1 MKPYSTHPPETT
13 VLEDTKEFAALE
25 EEWEDLYQDAPL
37 ATPFQ
42 SWAWLYSWWEFY
54 GEGYELRLVTV
65 RNEGVLVGIVPLMLK
80 RRWGFGRLL
89 FVGTGITDYLDMLA
103 RRGWE
108 GYVSQAAREAL
119 WRMGYWH
126 VAELHELRPAAAAWG
141 VFDGWAAPRTRMH
154 LTGFDC
160 PVIDVKPWDELLMS
174 LSKNL
179 RSTVRRNVRRA
190 DEDGV
195 RCELVGPADAELAAR
210 NLIRLHR
217 EGWQG
222 RGISAENLTR
232 RFEAHLE
239 AAARR
244 MTARD
249 SGAISELW
257 RGEEVVVSVF
267 WVFGWDFVGFYMLG
281 ASQETLRR
289 YQVSSLFIRDGLQ
302 LARQRNVACL
312 DLLRGEEPYKLRWT
326 SKAVANHRVILG
338 RNLLFWG
345 PYGGYRLLRSKARR
359 FVEQE
364 STPPWI
370 KMILNPFRGRRSTH
384 KSYSASRRQESGEK

>member
-141 VFDGWAAPRTRMH
+141 VFDGWAGPRTRMH
-154 LTGFDC
+154 QTNC

-174 LSKNL
+174 LK
-179 RSTVRRNVRRA
+179 RKIRYDVRRNVRRA

-210 NLIRLHR
+210 RLVALNI
-217 EGWQG
+217 EQWEE
-222 RGISAENLTR
+222 RGISPEALTR

-249 SGAISELW
+249 SGAISEVRLD
-257 RGEEVVVSVF
+257 GEAIASHF
-267 WVFGWDFVGFYMLG
+267 FVFGRDYVGEYMVG
-281 ASQETLRR
+281 SGKESLRR

-302 LARQRNVACL
+302 LARQRNVTCL

-338 RNLLFWG
+338 RNPLFWG
-345 PYGGYRLLRSKARR
+345 PYVGYRLLRSRARQ
-359 FVEQE
+359 FVEEE
-364 STPPWI
+364 STHPWI
-370 KMILNPFRGRRSTH
+370 KSMLSPFRGRRSTR
-384 KSYSASRRQESGEK
+384 KSYTANRQQESGDK

>member
-1 MKPYSTHPPETT
+1 MNPYSTTHPPHIA

-25 EEWEDLYQDAPL
+25 EEWDDLYQDAPL

-54 GEGYELRLVTV
+54 GEPYELRLITV
-65 RNEGVLVGIVPLMLK
+65 RNEGGVLVGIVPLMLK

-89 FVGTGITDYLDMLA
+89 FVGTGITDYLDLLA

-108 GYVSQAAREAL
+108 GYVSEAAREAL
-119 WRMGYWH
+119 WRMGSWH
-126 VAELHELRPAAAAWG
+126 VAELHELRPAAAAWA
-141 VFDGWAAPRTRMH
+141 VFDEWAGPRTRVH
-154 LTGFDC
+154 QTNC
-160 PVIDVKPWDELLMS
+160 PVIDVKSWDELLMS
-174 LSKNL
+174 LK
-179 RSTVRRNVRRA
+179 RKIRYDVRRNIRRA

-249 SGAISELW
+249 SG
-257 RGEEVVVSVF
+257 R
-267 WVFGWDFVGFYMLG
+267 
-281 ASQETLRR
+281 
-289 YQVSSLFIRDGLQ
+289 
-302 LARQRNVACL
+302 
-312 DLLRGEEPYKLRWT
+312 
-326 SKAVANHRVILG
+326 
-338 RNLLFWG
+338 
-345 PYGGYRLLRSKARR
+345 RLLGVPTGS
-359 FVEQE
+359 
-364 STPPWI
+364 
-370 KMILNPFRGRRSTH
+370 
-384 KSYSASRRQESGEK
+384 

>member
-25 EEWEDLYQDAPL
+25 EEWEDLYQDASL

-108 GYVSQAAREAL
+108 GYVSQAARETL

-141 VFDGWAAPRTRMH
+141 VFDGWDGPRTRMH
-154 LTGFDC
+154 QTNC

-174 LSKNL
+174 LK
-179 RSTVRRNVRRA
+179 RKIRYDVRRNVRRA

-210 NLIRLHR
+210 RLVALNL
-217 EGWQG
+217 EQWEE
-222 RGISAENLTR
+222 RGISPEALTR

-249 SGAISELW
+249 SGAISEVRLD
-257 RGEEVVVSVF
+257 GEAIASHF
-267 WVFGWDFVGFYMLG
+267 FVFGRDFVGEYMVG
-281 ASQETLRR
+281 SGKESLRR

-345 PYGGYRLLRSKARR
+345 PYVGYRLLRSRARR

-370 KMILNPFRGRRSTH
+370 KTILNPFRQR
-384 KSYSASRRQESGEK
+384 YSGSP